1 MNRVQSVKC
10 LLEDW
15 AQFVVERRL
24 ACEDCVAPCF
34 WCSEHPQHGICRG
47 VGLERVIAV
56 IFAAKVAVFAD
67 VAVASEDGNVLGI
80 LLIWIAV
87 LLHVE

>member
-1 MNRVQSVKC
+1 VQSVKC

-24 ACEDCVAPCF
+24 ACEDRVTSCF
-34 WCSEHPQHGICRG
+34 WCSDHPQHGIGRR
-47 VGLERVIAV
+47 VGLERVVAV
-56 IFAAKVAVFAD
+56 ILAAKVAEFAD